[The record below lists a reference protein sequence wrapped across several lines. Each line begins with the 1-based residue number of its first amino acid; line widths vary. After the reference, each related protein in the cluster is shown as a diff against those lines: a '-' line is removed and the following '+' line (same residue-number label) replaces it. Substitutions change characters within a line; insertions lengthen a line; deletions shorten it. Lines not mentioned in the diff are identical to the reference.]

1 MFANT
6 VQPSIVSL
14 FSSTSSEPLS
24 LFSQRLD
31 ESLAE
36 DSFIHFLNDVSS
48 LPLPTPPA
56 ILCSMPAVDSDHD
69 ESNIGYG
76 LHQNVLH
83 IQSPTLRMT
92 FIQCPP
98 NVGPSNR
105 DLGLKHK
112 WLHLQVRNMG
122 REWSFDIGIVD
133 KSGKRGVIRCSTF
146 QVRLVSFV
154 RWNQS
159 FDADMGVIC
168 PFADC

>member
-1 MFANT
+1 
-6 VQPSIVSL
+6 
-14 FSSTSSEPLS
+14 
-24 LFSQRLD
+24 
-31 ESLAE
+31 
-36 DSFIHFLNDVSS
+36 
-48 LPLPTPPA
+48 
-56 ILCSMPAVDSDHD
+56 
-69 ESNIGYG
+69 
-76 LHQNVLH
+76 
-83 IQSPTLRMT
+83 MT

-122 REWSFDIGIVD
+122 REWSFDVGIVD

-154 RWNQS
+154 RWNQT

-168 PFADC
+168 PFTDCWFPEGT